1 MKISIARSS
10 LDSIVNEVIEELVN
24 NKELDEATL
33 TGDIQGYNTPF
44 AFAGTGSSNSK
55 KKRFKNSTNSTGYK
69 MVKEIRKSVLRTI
82 RNRRDG
88 VELNSENLVNEE
100 LTNRDFLTIKK
111 MIRSEVAAILR
122 DIWIKRS
129 TWAA

>member
-1 MKISIARSS
+1 MKISITRSS

-33 TGDIQGYNTPF
+33 TGDIEGYNTPF
-44 AFAGTGSSNSK
+44 AFAGGDSSSSK
-55 KKRFKNSTNSTGYK
+55 KKKIRNSTNSTGYR
-69 MVKEIRKSVLRTI
+69 MVKEIRKSILRTI
-82 RNRRDG
+82 LNRRNG
-88 VELNSENLVNEE
+88 TELNSENLVNEE

-129 TWAA
+129 IWT

>member
-1 MKISIARSS
+1 MKISITRSS
-10 LDSIVNEVIEELVN
+10 LDSIVNEVMEELVR
-24 NKELDEATL
+24 NKELDEATM
-33 TGDIQGYNTPF
+33 TGDIEGYNTRY
-44 AFAGTGSSNSK
+44 AFAGKGSSGSSK
-55 KKRFKNSTNSTGYK
+55 KKVRNSTNSTGYR

-82 RNRRDG
+82 KNRRNG

-100 LTNRDFLTIKK
+100 MTNRDFLTIKK

-129 TWAA
+129 TWAN